1 MFHKEVG
8 GTQWLLVLA
17 IYTRAI
23 YTHTTQT
30 QTHARTHARTHLHT
44 HIDTHVYLVG
54 ITEFKEC
61 GGAFLLFLLAVEI
74 QHSNVDKV
82 EQLCVEFH
90 GIAR

>member
-1 MFHKEVG
+1 M
-8 GTQWLLVLA
+8 A
-17 IYTRAI
+17 ARACHI
-23 YTHTTQT
+23 HTYDADAN
-30 QTHARTHARTHLHT
+30 ARTHARTHIH
-44 HIDTHVYLVG
+44 THVYLVG
-54 ITEFKEC
+54 ITEFKEG